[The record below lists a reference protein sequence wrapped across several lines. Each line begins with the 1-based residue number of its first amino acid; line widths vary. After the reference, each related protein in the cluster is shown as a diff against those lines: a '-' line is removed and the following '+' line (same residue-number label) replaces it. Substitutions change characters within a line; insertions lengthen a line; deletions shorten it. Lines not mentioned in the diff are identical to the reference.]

1 MLVQTSLLFR
11 QEGLHHANLTLSE
24 KNVTLTRTRACRR
37 VSLPQLRHYRRK
49 GLLFLFYIE
58 LKTDRL
64 SFFSMGIDS
73 LKKKEMSWLIPS
85 VFMFSFRP
93 VFLSRLPVKSVNDRD
108 RPEQIKAVMARVLNE
123 NVNENINENVN
134 ERIGRREQDDECQ
147 EEKCQERQQV
157 VSETHLFS
165 FESNS
170 PASFVAWFRFIDPL
184 LSWPLKSNRNI
195 KSGRK

>member
-1 MLVQTSLLFR
+1 
-11 QEGLHHANLTLSE
+11 
-24 KNVTLTRTRACRR
+24 
-37 VSLPQLRHYRRK
+37 
-49 GLLFLFYIE
+49 
-58 LKTDRL
+58 
-64 SFFSMGIDS
+64 
-73 LKKKEMSWLIPS
+73 
-85 VFMFSFRP
+85 MFSFRP

-170 PASFVAWFRFIDPL
+170 PASFVA
-184 LSWPLKSNRNI
+184 
-195 KSGRK
+195 